1 MHYCFPI
8 FSAEKTEALTNQIAH
23 PNYMTRKEENHDL
36 NREVWIQTLLLLPHY
51 IAAYA
56 GTWRSSLHSHAFS
69 TCTRH
74 YGQRRESW
82 DHESSVL
89 KISCSIT
96 HRSYWTLQ
104 HGHKIVGC
112 HEQDQNW
119 YILNIFIDFS
129 WYEHVGPEIDEIRP
143 SIIVKIIST

>member
-69 TCTRH
+69 TWHTPLWTKKRKL
-74 YGQRRESW
+74 RSW
-82 DHESSVL
+82 KLGAQD
-89 KISCSIT
+89 IT
-96 HRSYWTLQ
+96 LYYTSELLNFTAWPQNCGMSWT
-104 HGHKIVGC
+104 
-112 HEQDQNW
+112 
-119 YILNIFIDFS
+119 
-129 WYEHVGPEIDEIRP
+129 GPELIYFEHLYRFLMIWACGARDRWNPPINNC
-143 SIIVKIIST
+143 